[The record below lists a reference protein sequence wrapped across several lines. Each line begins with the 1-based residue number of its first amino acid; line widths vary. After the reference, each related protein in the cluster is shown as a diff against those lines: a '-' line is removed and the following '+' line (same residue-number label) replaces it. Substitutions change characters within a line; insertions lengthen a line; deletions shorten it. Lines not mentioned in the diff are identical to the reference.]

1 MSREGFIAR
10 NEANTTIGR
19 RKPTEND
26 ARSEIEPT
34 TMWDGDGAWRETAP
48 APALPPPERRCERLL
63 AAAAAFK
70 PHDARDN
77 ATPPES
83 PLAVEVSRL
92 VRSEGGAAA
101 ARLAVAC
108 ADAAGSAAAHAAA
121 KRGDLEGL
129 DAVARLFPVS
139 SVFSFTPGKEA
150 QDGPEDATDA
160 SSGSAPERVV
170 TRRDLLR
177 RGDARGVAP
186 LALAAWRGHARVADY
201 LLRGGADPDA
211 RDDYGVAALHK
222 AVGHGHMDVARRI
235 LADGGADVNVRVGAV
250 AASVPKS
257 YAAESR
263 GQTALHVAC
272 RRKRGDEETHGAPT
286 PADARLVATLLRY
299 GADPNARDA
308 LGETPLHH
316 ALEACDAASARLLA
330 RAGADPNARDAAGR
344 TPRDALEL
352 SSARAGCNR
361 GLLRDILRTK
371 GAV

>member
-1 MSREGFIAR
+1 
-10 NEANTTIGR
+10 
-19 RKPTEND
+19 
-26 ARSEIEPT
+26 
-34 TMWDGDGAWRETAP
+34 MWDGDGAWRETAR

-70 PHDARDN
+70 AHDTRNNN

-83 PLAVEVSRL
+83 PLAAEVSRL
-92 VRSEGGAAA
+92 VRSEGGGAA

-121 KRGDLEGL
+121 KRGDLDGL

-139 SVFSFTPGKEA
+139 SA
-150 QDGPEDATDA
+150 DGHSRSLA
-160 SSGSAPERVV
+160 SDNAGAPERVV

-272 RRKRGDEETHGAPT
+272 RRKQGDEETDGVPT

>member
-1 MSREGFIAR
+1 M
-10 NEANTTIGR
+10 
-19 RKPTEND
+19 
-26 ARSEIEPT
+26 
-34 TMWDGDGAWRETAP
+34 
-48 APALPPPERRCERLL
+48 
-63 AAAAAFK
+63 
-70 PHDARDN
+70 
-77 ATPPES
+77 
-83 PLAVEVSRL
+83 
-92 VRSEGGAAA
+92 
-101 ARLAVAC
+101 
-108 ADAAGSAAAHAAA
+108 
-121 KRGDLEGL
+121 
-129 DAVARLFPVS
+129 
-139 SVFSFTPGKEA
+139 
-150 QDGPEDATDA
+150 
-160 SSGSAPERVV
+160 
-170 TRRDLLR
+170 
-177 RGDARGVAP
+177 
-186 LALAAWRGHARVADY
+186 ADY

-272 RRKRGDEETHGAPT
+272 RRKQGDEETHGAPT

-316 ALEACDAASARLLA
+316 ALEACDAASARPLA

>member
-1 MSREGFIAR
+1 
-10 NEANTTIGR
+10 
-19 RKPTEND
+19 
-26 ARSEIEPT
+26 
-34 TMWDGDGAWRETAP
+34 MWDGDGAWRETAR

-70 PHDARDN
+70 AHDTRNNN

-83 PLAVEVSRL
+83 PLAAEVSRL
-92 VRSEGGAAA
+92 VRSEGGGAA

-121 KRGDLEGL
+121 KRGDLDGL

-139 SVFSFTPGKEA
+139 SA
-150 QDGPEDATDA
+150 DGHSRSLA
-160 SSGSAPERVV
+160 SDNAGAPERVV

-272 RRKRGDEETHGAPT
+272 RRKQGDEETDGVPT

-352 SSARAGCNR
+352 SSARAACNR

>member
-1 MSREGFIAR
+1 
-10 NEANTTIGR
+10 
-19 RKPTEND
+19 
-26 ARSEIEPT
+26 
-34 TMWDGDGAWRETAP
+34 MWDGDGAWRETAR

-70 PHDARDN
+70 ALDARNNN

-83 PLAVEVSRL
+83 PLAAEVSRL

-121 KRGDLEGL
+121 KRGDLDGL

-139 SVFSFTPGKEA
+139 SATFTPGKGA
-150 QDGPEDATDA
+150 DGPEDASDPRRA
-160 SSGSAPERVV
+160 SHPNSAPERVV

-272 RRKRGDEETHGAPT
+272 RRKQGDEETDGAPT

-352 SSARAGCNR
+352 SSARAACNR

>member
-1 MSREGFIAR
+1 M
-10 NEANTTIGR
+10 
-19 RKPTEND
+19 
-26 ARSEIEPT
+26 
-34 TMWDGDGAWRETAP
+34 
-48 APALPPPERRCERLL
+48 PPPERRCERLL

-70 PHDARDN
+70 TTAADDEN
-77 ATPPES
+77 KQATPRES
-83 PLAVEVSRL
+83 PLAAEVSRL
-92 VRSEGGAAA
+92 VRSEGVAAAGRLAAACADASGAAA
-101 ARLAVAC
+101 A
-108 ADAAGSAAAHAAA
+108 HTAA
-121 KRGDLEGL
+121 KRGDLDGL
-129 DAVARLFPVS
+129 DAVARLFPA
-139 SVFSFTPGKEA
+139 EA
-150 QDGPEDATDA
+150 EDASARVPVRTA
-160 SSGSAPERVV
+160 HAAAHGRPGSPAPEVV

-272 RRKRGDEETHGAPT
+272 RRKQGDEETDGAPT

-352 SSARAGCNR
+352 SSARAACNR

>member
-1 MSREGFIAR
+1 
-10 NEANTTIGR
+10 
-19 RKPTEND
+19 
-26 ARSEIEPT
+26 
-34 TMWDGDGAWRETAP
+34 MWDGDGAWRETAR

-70 PHDARDN
+70 AHDARNNN

-83 PLAVEVSRL
+83 PLAAEVSRL

-121 KRGDLEGL
+121 KRGDLDGL

-139 SVFSFTPGKEA
+139 SA
-150 QDGPEDATDA
+150 DGHSRSLA
-160 SSGSAPERVV
+160 SDNAGAPERVV

-272 RRKRGDEETHGAPT
+272 RRKQGDEETDGAPT

-352 SSARAGCNR
+352 SSGRAACNR

>member
-1 MSREGFIAR
+1 
-10 NEANTTIGR
+10 
-19 RKPTEND
+19 
-26 ARSEIEPT
+26 
-34 TMWDGDGAWRETAP
+34 MWDGDGAWRETAP

-70 PHDARDN
+70 AHDARDN

-83 PLAVEVSRL
+83 PLATEVSRL
-92 VRSEGGAAA
+92 VRSEGAAAA

-108 ADAAGSAAAHAAA
+108 ADASGSAAAHAAA

-150 QDGPEDATDA
+150 QDGPEDASDA

-177 RGDARGVAP
+177 RGDARAASRRWRWRRGAGTR
-186 LALAAWRGHARVADY
+186 AWRTTCCAAAPAR
-201 LLRGGADPDA
+201 RA

-263 GQTALHVAC
+263 GQTRCTSRAAES
-272 RRKRGDEETHGAPT
+272 RATKRTHGAPQT
-286 PADARLVATLLRY
+286 RARLVATLLRY

-344 TPRDALEL
+344 TRRDALEL

>member
-1 MSREGFIAR
+1 
-10 NEANTTIGR
+10 
-19 RKPTEND
+19 
-26 ARSEIEPT
+26 
-34 TMWDGDGAWRETAP
+34 MWDGDGAWRETAR

-70 PHDARDN
+70 AHDARNNN

-83 PLAVEVSRL
+83 PLAAEVSRL

-121 KRGDLEGL
+121 KRGDLDGL

-139 SVFSFTPGKEA
+139 SA
-150 QDGPEDATDA
+150 DGHSRSLA
-160 SSGSAPERVV
+160 SDNAGAPERVV

-177 RGDARGVAP
+177 RGDTRGVAP

-272 RRKRGDEETHGAPT
+272 RRKQGDEETHGAPT

-352 SSARAGCNR
+352 SSARAACNR

>member
-1 MSREGFIAR
+1 M
-10 NEANTTIGR
+10 
-19 RKPTEND
+19 
-26 ARSEIEPT
+26 
-34 TMWDGDGAWRETAP
+34 
-48 APALPPPERRCERLL
+48 
-63 AAAAAFK
+63 
-70 PHDARDN
+70 
-77 ATPPES
+77 
-83 PLAVEVSRL
+83 
-92 VRSEGGAAA
+92 
-101 ARLAVAC
+101 
-108 ADAAGSAAAHAAA
+108 
-121 KRGDLEGL
+121 
-129 DAVARLFPVS
+129 
-139 SVFSFTPGKEA
+139 
-150 QDGPEDATDA
+150 
-160 SSGSAPERVV
+160 V

-272 RRKRGDEETHGAPT
+272 RRKQGDEETHGAPT

-316 ALEACDAASARLLA
+316 ALEACDAASARLSSRA
-330 RAGADPNARDAAGR
+330 RAPTRARE
-344 TPRDALEL
+344 TPPGEPRARAPLEL